1 MESSGQA
8 DSKSVPGFENWPR
21 FAWVIAKNKILD
33 SFDKYCMIYVCQSNA
48 FEYFP
53 ECQIKPEIK
62 MIWIRIEYMEGVWN
76 GVGNEFLTI
85 SLPTSVGVPA
95 NKCSLYLVCITG
107 IFWFGK
113 NTNYYT
119 S

>member
-1 MESSGQA
+1 MSNKAWNQN
-8 DSKSVPGFENWPR
+8 DMDKNWIHGR
-21 FAWVIAKNKILD
+21 
-33 SFDKYCMIYVCQSNA
+33 
-48 FEYFP
+48 
-53 ECQIKPEIK
+53 
-62 MIWIRIEYMEGVWN
+62 GWN
-76 GVGNEFLTI
+76 GVVNEFLTI
-85 SLPTSVGVPA
+85 SLPTSVGVPP

>member
-1 MESSGQA
+1 
-8 DSKSVPGFENWPR
+8 
-21 FAWVIAKNKILD
+21 
-33 SFDKYCMIYVCQSNA
+33 
-48 FEYFP
+48 
-53 ECQIKPEIK
+53 
-62 MIWIRIEYMEGVWN
+62 MEGVWN